1 MGRAR
6 GSAFARIARPG
17 GGGAPAEDDEDDDE
31 PQETSVSDLTSEA
44 DPNQFDQTFT
54 DSDAA
59 LTIQGAFDPV
69 AGPKQVIPR
78 LAYVIN
84 FNMVYNPERE
94 RWEPKKKDRLIED
107 WESGTTDNWTKVDG
121 ASGDTLTVV
130 TSPVFDGEFSGRVRN
145 TATGDTPR
153 FAYTGDQPTP
163 EPGTSLP

>member
-31 PQETSVSDLTSEA
+31 QEETSVSDLTSEA

-78 LAYVIN
+78 VAFVLN
-84 FNMVYNPERE
+84 YNLIYNEERG
-94 RWEPKKKDRLIED
+94 RWEPQKKSDLAAED
-107 WESGTTDNWTKVDG
+107 DDITEIG
-121 ASGDTLTVV
+121 AAGTLTGLLVGIDELEATV
-130 TSPVFDGEFSGRVRN
+130 ITDAVDETE
-145 TATGDTPR
+145 TATEANLSSNVTV
-153 FAYTGDQPTP
+153 T
-163 EPGTSLP
+163 